1 MSGEPE
7 PEPES
12 GSEPPPWV
20 AQYPDSWPET
30 ADYPELTV
38 PEILVRRAGE
48 FPDRTAIVF
57 RGAEYSYADL
67 LDSVER
73 TAAALDGM
81 GVEAGEHVAVCM
93 PNCPQFT
100 ACFYA
105 VQWLGAAVVHTSH
118 MYTEREMARVL
129 DRTDARTA
137 VVADEQA
144 GTLAGTIGDT
154 GVERVLV
161 TVPDR
166 AGSGAGADPA
176 NADLVA
182 EHGWEWFADA
192 TDTDR
197 DPPSIRPG
205 MDDTASLLHTGGTTG
220 FPKSVP
226 VTHRYWTLTTAQGE
240 FVDLCAYREDGTV
253 ERGEQVMTGL
263 MPMFHLNG
271 NWTANLYGV
280 YNGATVVL
288 YSEFDAGRVLRDVE
302 RYGIT
307 HMHTVPT
314 MLTAMLEHPLS
325 GETDFSSLRHV
336 AAASAPVPTEKKRRF
351 EALTGAGIFELYGQT
366 ETSWTTAEPLQN
378 RREGSC
384 GLPIP
389 GVTIDVADV
398 DSGERLGPGE
408 VGEFVVEVDDHTMD
422 GYYDD
427 PEETARTVRDGWIHT
442 ADLGYRDED
451 WFFYY
456 VDRMD
461 DMIVS
466 GGHNVYPAE
475 VEAVLYGADRLSEA
489 AVIGL
494 PDDYLGERVTAF
506 VEPEAGADTE
516 ALEAELR
523 ALCEES
529 LAEYKTPREYRFREA
544 LPRTD
549 VGKISR
555 AALEEAIE
563 D

>member
-1 MSGEPE
+1 MTEEP
-7 PEPES
+7 
-12 GSEPPPWV
+12 EPPPWV
-20 AQYPDSWPET
+20 EQYPDWWPRDPE
-30 ADYPELTV
+30 YPEIPV
-38 PEILVRRAGE
+38 PEILRRRAE
-48 FPDRTAIVF
+48 TFADRAAIVF
-57 RGAEYSYADL
+57 RGEELTYADL
-67 LDSVER
+67 LAAVER
-73 TAAALDGM
+73 TATALDAL
-81 GVEAGEHVAVCM
+81 GVEAGEHVALCM

-100 ACFYA
+100 TCFYA

-118 MYTEREMARVL
+118 MYTEREMDRVL

-137 VVADEQA
+137 IVGHEQA
-144 GTLAGTIGDT
+144 GALAGAVDET
-154 GVERVLV
+154 GIERVLV
-161 TVPDR
+161 AVPGDEK
-166 AGSGAGADPA
+166 PA
-176 NADLVA
+176 NTDVVA
-182 EHGWEWFADA
+182 ERGWEWFADA
-192 TDTDR
+192 TEAAR
-197 DPPSIRPG
+197 DPPPVRPG
-205 MDDTASLLHTGGTTG
+205 MDDVASLLHTGGTTG

-280 YNGATVVL
+280 FNGATVVL
-288 YSEFDAGRVLRDVE
+288 YSDFEPDRVLRDIE
-302 RYGIT
+302 RYGVT

-314 MLTAMLEHPLS
+314 MLTAMLEPPRS
-325 GETDFSSLRHV
+325 EETDFSSLRHV
-336 AAASAPVPTEKKRRF
+336 AAASAPVPTGKKRRF
-351 EALTGAGIFELYGQT
+351 ESLTGAGIFELYGQT
-366 ETSWTTAEPLQN
+366 ETSWTTAEPLSN

-398 DSGERLGPGE
+398 DTGERLPAGE
-408 VGEFVVEVDDHTMD
+408 VGEFVVEVDDHTMTE
-422 GYYDD
+422 YYDD

-475 VEAVLYGADRLSEA
+475 VEAVLYGADAVSEA
-489 AVIGL
+489 AVVGV

-506 VEPEAGADTE
+506 VEPEAGVATDDL
-516 ALEAELR
+516 AAELR
-523 ALCEES
+523 ALCENK
-529 LAEYKTPREYRFREA
+529 LAEYKAPREYRFREA
-544 LPRTD
+544 LPQTD

-555 AALEEAIE
+555 AELEAELE
-563 D
+563 